1 MQGKFKVEFLGLS
14 SFQGKKDPSKTYYS
28 ANLLQGTDV
37 IKVFLQEGQEVLFSG
52 IAKMDEIEV
61 EINIQIREKTYL
73 SILSVMSLEN
83 GKPIERPSKA
93 SA

>member
-1 MQGKFKVEFLGLS
+1 MQGKFKVEFLGLN

-37 IKVFLQEGQEVLFSG
+37 IKVFLQENQEIMFSG
-52 IAKMDEIEV
+52 LTKMDEIEV
-61 EINIQIREKTYL
+61 EINVQIREKTYL
-73 SILSVMSLEN
+73 TILSVMPLEN
-83 GKPIERPSKA
+83 GKPIEKSVKA